1 VRLRRNRDFVLFQSG
16 QLLSSLGGSLTTVA
30 YPLLVLEL
38 THSPAK
44 AGLVSFARFL
54 PAPLIGLLAG
64 VAADRWNRKLL
75 MIGADAMRALAIGT
89 LALVVALDPVFWPI
103 PLLAFAEGAGESVFS
118 ACLGGA
124 LRAIVPTEQLPAA
137 ISVQQGRSA
146 AVGLAGPPVGG
157 ALFGIGRAVPFV
169 ADALSYTFSF
179 VSLLLTRVPFQQPRE
194 PAPRTRLRAQL
205 ADGLRFLWR
214 EPFLRVTSFM
224 YGLGNFSIPGM
235 LFVLV
240 VVARRDGLNGAR
252 IGLLLAAFSACLLAG
267 ASISPLVRRRLSVRG
282 IVLVE
287 QYCGLLVV
295 AYLAVPNVYVLLV
308 SLLPLGL
315 AIPITDSVVIS
326 RRIQIT
332 PDELMGRVESVR
344 ATIARA
350 AAPLGPLVAGVVL
363 GAVSARAAVAVFA
376 AVSVVLAVWATLS
389 GALRQ

>member
-1 VRLRRNRDFVLFQSG
+1 VRLHRNRDFVLFQSG
-16 QLLSSLGGSLTTVA
+16 QLLSSLGGSLTAVA

-54 PAPLIGLLAG
+54 AAPLIGLFAG
-64 VAADRWNRKLL
+64 VAADRWNRKLM
-75 MIGADAMRALAIGT
+75 MIGADAVRAVAIGT
-89 LALVVALDPVFWPI
+89 LAAVVAFHPVFWVI
-103 PLLAFAEGAGESVFS
+103 PLLAFVEGAGESVFS

-124 LRAIVPTEQLPAA
+124 MRAIVPADQLPAA
-137 ISVQQGRSA
+137 ISVQQGRAA

-157 ALFGIGRAVPFV
+157 ALFGIGRAIPFV

-179 VSLLLTRVPFQQPRE
+179 VSLVLTRAPFQEPRE
-194 PAPRTRLRAQL
+194 RAPRTPLRAQL
-205 ADGLRFLWR
+205 TEGFAFLWR
-214 EPFLRVTSFM
+214 EPFLRVTSFL

-235 LFVLV
+235 LFVVV
-240 VVARRDGLNGAR
+240 VVARHDGLNGTR

-267 ASISPLVRRRLSVRG
+267 ASISPLVRRRLSTRA

-295 AYLAVPNVYVLLV
+295 AYLAVPNVYVLLA
-308 SLLPLGL
+308 SMLPLAL
-315 AIPITDSVVIS
+315 ALPITDSVVIS

-332 PDELMGRVESVR
+332 PDALMGRVESVR

-350 AAPLGPLVAGVVL
+350 AAPFGPLVAGIVI
-363 GAVSARAAVAVFA
+363 GAASARAAVAVFA
-376 AVSVVLAVWATLS
+376 AVSVVLVIWASLS
-389 GALRQ
+389 RALRQ